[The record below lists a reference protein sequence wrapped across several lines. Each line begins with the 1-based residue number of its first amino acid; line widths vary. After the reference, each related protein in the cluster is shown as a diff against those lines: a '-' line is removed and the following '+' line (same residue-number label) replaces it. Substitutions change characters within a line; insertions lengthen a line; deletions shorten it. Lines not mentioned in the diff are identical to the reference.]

1 MITMD
6 QRDIAEIKVDAELAM
21 LREIQRIIMNSYDPE
36 NNPDMNDLYC
46 HLDHMASDI
55 ADQFDE
61 EFDG

>member
-21 LREIQRIIMNSYDPE
+21 LREIQRIIGNAYDPE

-46 HLDHMASDI
+46 HLDHMAYEI
-55 ADQFDE
+55 ADKADE